1 MALGGSYGID
11 FGSNSIKVYKAE
23 EGMVYNQKNLIAKRG
38 KSGIVAYGDEA
49 YEMMEK
55 APEDVIITNP
65 VRNGVITDIDN
76 MQYMYD
82 RILKSLKIRS
92 LPLYRPNFLVAFPF
106 DITEV
111 EKKAFY
117 DVVESSQI
125 RPGSVLLIERAIADG
140 VGIGQNVVSARGMMI
155 VDVGYEV
162 TEVSVISLGGI
173 VISRLIVNGGEK
185 FDEAILNVI
194 KRQYNVSVG
203 QKTAEML
210 KNSMAVKAV
219 KADEE
224 AEAETDESEETEEAV
239 KVEAPKTYTAYG
251 RHIVTGLPAEV
262 EVEES
267 VLADSIHDLLLNIV
281 DSVRIIL
288 ERTPPEI
295 SSDIKKSGI
304 YLTGGSAK
312 IPELRKLLSEQTGLE
327 VFVAD
332 NCETSAVDGL
342 GKIMESKELL
352 KFFKE
357 LKKSRKFY

>member
-1 MALGGSYGID
+1 MKMGGYYGID

-23 EGMVYNQKNLIAKRG
+23 EGLVYSQKNLIAKRG
-38 KSGIVAYGDEA
+38 KSGVVAYGDEA

-55 APEDVIITNP
+55 APEDIQITNP
-65 VRNGVITDIDN
+65 VKNGVITDIDN

-82 RILKSLKIRS
+82 RILKELKVRS
-92 LPLYRPNFLVAFPF
+92 FPLYRPNFLVAFPF

-140 VGIGQNVVSARGMMI
+140 VGIGQNVVGARGMMI

-173 VISRLIVNGGEK
+173 VISRLVVNGGEK

-203 QKTAEML
+203 QKTAEQL
-210 KNSMAVKAV
+210 KNRLG
-219 KADEE
+219 
-224 AEAETDESEETEEAV
+224 ESEIEDGSSF
-239 KVEAPKTYTAYG
+239 TAYG

-262 EVEES
+262 EVEAS
-267 VLADSIHDLLLNIV
+267 VLSDSIHDLLLNIV

-288 ERTPPEI
+288 EKTPPEI

-304 YLTGGSAK
+304 YLTGGSAR
-312 IPELRKLLSEQTGLE
+312 IPELRRLLAEQTGLE
-327 VFVAD
+327 IFIAD

-342 GKIMESKELL
+342 GQIMESKELL

-357 LKKSRKFY
+357 LKKLHRFY